1 MSDLRKFVDERRK
14 FEVNLTTA
22 MSPGVTIFQMQSVT
36 AKPADGK
43 DTDDLAIEDVLAS
56 TVTCEFF
63 VTGGTALREYMI
75 TIRWRSSDG
84 EDLESRLT
92 LLTR

>member
-1 MSDLRKFVDERRK
+1 MSDLRKFTEERRK

-36 AKPADGK
+36 AEPADDK
-43 DTDDLAIEDVLAS
+43 EPDDLAIEDVHVS

-63 VTGGTALREYMI
+63 VTGGTALREYVI
-75 TIRWRSSDG
+75 TLKWRSSDG